1 MNVMDLVAKISL
13 DSQEY
18 EKGVGNAKTSFAG
31 LGSSIASGC
40 KTIGKVG
47 IGVFTALG
55 GAIGGAT
62 TALIANA
69 KATAEQADAIDKNSQ
84 KLGIST
90 TAYQEWDFV
99 LQHCGSSVD
108 SLKGAMKTMNKSFE
122 SSIDVINKT
131 HDAEAEL
138 DRQLDAGEITL
149 DEYNKKYDELYEGAY
164 KDVGALGQL
173 GFSLQEISDMAD
185 DPDKA
190 FAMIVE
196 KLQQMPEGAERTALA
211 TDLLGKSAME
221 LAPLLNMSAEETQ
234 GMIDQV
240 HELGGVMEED
250 AVKAG
255 ASFQDSLA
263 NLKTTLTGAKNN
275 LMGEFLPSLTT
286 VMDGLTALFS
296 GDDSGIG
303 KIKQGIEDFA
313 SKLSEKLPK
322 VLETIGG
329 IAESLISAL
338 PAFFES
344 IAQQLPSLISTLI
357 PVLINAVVG
366 LADAIEKALP
376 QILSAIESNIGVI
389 TQGLTKVMLAVG
401 NIIIKLLPKLLPMLI
416 KVGLELIKALA
427 KGFIENSNEV
437 ISAIFTLIDEVVAIL
452 TEPETLTQLLE
463 CGLQIILALATGILQ
478 NLPQLLGSVFTV
490 LENVVSFLITDGIPM
505 ILDSALKL
513 FEAIGDGALNALSY
527 IMSKL
532 GEILSNILGFEG
544 LGKWL
549 VDIKDGAV
557 KVFEAIGDAVS
568 SAWETIKDG
577 VTKFG
582 KDIWNG
588 IKEGL
593 GDMLAKGKELI
604 MDLFEGIKSGW
615 NKVKNFFTGGGGA
628 IDTEDLAI
636 KGLTQQG
643 YSESQA
649 KEAYRIM
656 KEKGESDA
664 EAYLEGQKKGLGINS
679 PSRKMRYIGQ
689 MTMEGFSE
697 GLEDE
702 SKDAFD
708 VITDGVS
715 DMPDIVMNGM
725 SKGGSSDRISR
736 LEAVVEQLSKRK
748 EVIMVNV
755 GGRQMEEI
763 IIDAKQN
770 VTTRSGGQA
779 YV

>member
-18 EKGVGNAKTSFAG
+18 EKDVGQAKTSFAG

-40 KTIGKVG
+40 KTIAKVG
-47 IGVFTALG
+47 VGAFVALG
-55 GAIGGAT
+55 SAVAGT
-62 TALIANA
+62 TGALISNA
-69 KATAEQADAIDKNSQ
+69 KETASYADNIDKLSQ
-84 KLGIST
+84 KMGFT
-90 TAYQEWDFV
+90 TDAFQEWDFIM
-99 LQHCGSSVD
+99 QHTGSSIESV
-108 SLKGAMKTMNKSFE
+108 KGAMIKLDKALDSNSEAFKELGLS
-122 SSIDVINKT
+122 
-131 HDAEAEL
+131 AEEMQNMTSEERWEASVKALQGVTDETKKAEL
-138 DRQLDAGEITL
+138 AQ
-149 DEYNKKYDELYEGAY
+149 EL
-164 KDVGALGQL
+164 
-173 GFSLQEISDMAD
+173 F
-185 DPDKA
+185 
-190 FAMIVE
+190 
-196 KLQQMPEGAERTALA
+196 
-211 TDLLGKSAME
+211 GKSYQEFM
-221 LAPLLNMSAEETQ
+221 PLLNQTAEATEDMKQ
-234 GMIDQV
+234 QV
-240 HELGGVMEED
+240 HDLGGVMSED

-255 ASFQDSLA
+255 ASFQDSLT
-263 NLKTTLTGAKNN
+263 NLKTSLTGAKNN

-376 QILSAIESNIGVI
+376 QIISAIESNIGVI

-437 ISAIFTLIDEVVAIL
+437 ISSIFTLINEVVTIL

-478 NLPQLLGSVFTV
+478 NLPQLLESVFTV
-490 LENVVSFLITDGIPM
+490 LGNVVSFLITDGIPM

-527 IMSKL
+527 IMSKV

-557 KVFEAIGDAVS
+557 KVFEGIGDAIT
-568 SAWETIKDG
+568 SAWETIKNG
-577 VTKFG
+577 VKEFG
-582 KDIWNG
+582 EKIWNG
-588 IKEGL
+588 IKEGV
-593 GDMLAKGKELI
+593 GDLFQKGKEMVMKI
-604 MDLFEGIKSGW
+604 VEGIKDAW
-615 NKVKNFFTGGGGA
+615 HYV
-628 IDTEDLAI
+628 TEALNPNASD
-636 KGLTQQG
+636 KGVT
-643 YSESQA
+643 A
-649 KEAYRIM
+649 KIYKQMGEENANAYV
-656 KEKGESDA
+656 
-664 EAYLEGQKKGLGINS
+664 EGQREGLDIHS

-715 DMPDIVMNGM
+715 DMPDIVMKGM
-725 SKGGSSDRISR
+725 SKSGGGSDRISR
-736 LEAVVEQLSKRK
+736 LEAMVEQLAKRK